1 MKDKS
6 IIFDIRRNKE
16 DVMFYVYDLLEYA
29 FSLTTCCISDTKEFK
44 DLDLAKV
51 FTAVDKAL
59 QKTTGVDKPKPD
71 DVETRINQFVD
82 TAKRDPRLQDILR
95 DDLLTDSE
103 LLKLLKVLVEDDE

>member
-1 MKDKS
+1 
-6 IIFDIRRNKE
+6 
-16 DVMFYVYDLLEYA
+16 MFYVYDLLEYA

-71 DVETRINQFVD
+71 DVGTRIDQFVD
-82 TAKRDPRLQDILR
+82 TANRDPRLQDILK
-95 DDLLTDSE
+95 DGEQDEISI
-103 LLKLLKVLVEDDE
+103 LLKLLVEGDE